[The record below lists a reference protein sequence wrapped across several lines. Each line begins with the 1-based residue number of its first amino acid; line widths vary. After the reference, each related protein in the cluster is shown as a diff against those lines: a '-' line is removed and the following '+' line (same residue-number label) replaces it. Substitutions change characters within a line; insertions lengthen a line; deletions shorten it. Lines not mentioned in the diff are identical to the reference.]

1 MTTVEVK
8 LTFHEDAG
16 HGWLEVPV
24 NLLPALG
31 LTPGDFSECSF
42 ISKDEKAVFLEEDCD
57 APKFDHHAKKAGWKV
72 SSDTNLIDFPKR
84 FGDGPHTLLATSR
97 WRVDCRHSSGVFSR
111 GGYDEFYAHV
121 GGK

>member
-1 MTTVEVK
+1 MTVEVG

-24 NLLPALG
+24 TLLTALG

-42 ISKDEKAVFLEEDCD
+42 ISKDEKNVFLEEDCD
-57 APKFDHHAKKAGWKV
+57 APKFSFHAKNEGWKV
-72 SSDTNLIDFPKR
+72 SIETNLIDFPKR
-84 FGDGPHTLLATSR
+84 FSKGPHTILANSR
-97 WRVDCRHSSGVFSR
+97 FWKKCAESSKAFSR
-111 GGYDEFYAHV
+111 GGYDEFYDHK

>member
-24 NLLPALG
+24 NLLTALD

-72 SSDTNLIDFPKR
+72 SSETNLIDFPKR
-84 FGDGPHTLLATSR
+84 FADGPHTPLAVSR
-97 WRVDCRHSSGVFSR
+97 WGVKAAESGKAFSR
-111 GGYDEFYAHV
+111 GGYDEFYAHK